1 MVCCFSNILQT
12 GILHTKGKGVRGSVQ
27 KNAEIRLKMAAMF
40 SLRDDANLREFVLE
54 NVEHFGEER
63 VLGTGSYGSVQEVSH
78 CMLCFCALS
87 LVYLLAIQV

>member
-1 MVCCFSNILQT
+1 
-12 GILHTKGKGVRGSVQ
+12 
-27 KNAEIRLKMAAMF
+27 MAAMF
-40 SLRDDANLREFVLE
+40 SALRDDANLREFVLE

-63 VLGTGSYGSVQEVSH
+63 VLGTGSYCSVQEVSH

>member
-1 MVCCFSNILQT
+1 MTCDC
-12 GILHTKGKGVRGSVQ
+12 KKRGGSCSCRSTSASSHPGSIQ
-27 KNAEIRLKMAAMF
+27 AAMY
-40 SLRDDANLREFVLE
+40 SLRDNADLMEFVLE

-87 LVYLLAIQV
+87 LVLL

>member
-1 MVCCFSNILQT
+1 
-12 GILHTKGKGVRGSVQ
+12 
-27 KNAEIRLKMAAMF
+27 MAAMY
-40 SLRDDANLREFVLE
+40 SLRDNADLMEFVLE

-87 LVYLLAIQV
+87 LVLL

>member
-1 MVCCFSNILQT
+1 
-12 GILHTKGKGVRGSVQ
+12 
-27 KNAEIRLKMAAMF
+27 MF
-40 SLRDDANLREFVLE
+40 SLRDDADLREFVLE
-54 NVEHFGEER
+54 NVEHFREER